1 VTAYE
6 DFGNPLKL
14 TIALYHEPSHG
25 NVFSHFV
32 EPLRCVCY
40 RVFVCWHRKM
50 SVPFTREDETYR
62 VCLRCGMRRHFDLAE
77 WKMKGSYYNDA
88 GWTHAR
94 VTTKRMQLTSQ
105 PRR

>member
-14 TIALYHEPSHG
+14 TIALYHDPSHV